1 MNRIYFIALFL
12 FGFIFSECADMNKLD
27 CMLSVDCDWDENMVT
42 GNCDNFSSSSTCSNI
57 DQCSWVST
65 QQACPNITG
74 YSDCVA
80 IPGCSYSWLTYTCGG
95 TTTVTYCSGGSYQF
109 DNGVC
114 NEILMPECS
123 DLNESE
129 CYLNNSCDWNESIT
143 YGNCGSLSVSAC
155 YDYPGECYVDSNPG
169 WYDSSGPYCTGGT
182 YQIDNSY
189 CSEVLILECSD
200 MIELECS
207 NDDECNWV
215 EDVSYGNCSNYNNG
229 SACDANDECFWDLCY
244 GGSYGSW
251 SHCCRGG
258 SFTID
263 NSYCED
269 MQFIPGDTNQDFT
282 INVLDIIM
290 IVNLILEENEYNE
303 LADLNNDG
311 VNNIQDIIMV
321 VQIILNG

>member
-1 MNRIYFIALFL
+1 MNRIYFIGLLL

-42 GNCDNFSSSSTCSNI
+42 GNCANFSSSSTCSNI

-65 QQACPNITG
+65 QQACPNITA

-95 TTTVTYCSGGSYQF
+95 TTTVTYCSGGSYEF

-114 NEILMPECS
+114 DEILMQECS
-123 DLNESE
+123 GMNES
-129 CYLNNSCDWNESIT
+129 
-143 YGNCGSLSVSAC
+143 
-155 YDYPGECYVDSNPG
+155 
-169 WYDSSGPYCTGGT
+169 
-182 YQIDNSY
+182 Q
-189 CSEVLILECSD
+189 
-200 MIELECS
+200 CS
-207 NDDECNWV
+207 NDDSCDWIQNIEFQSCGIFNTSSECWEV
-215 EDVSYGNCSNYNNG
+215 EECYWYNGTYYSAFQGCNG
-229 SACDANDECFWDLCY
+229 EFE
-244 GGSYGSW
+244 
-251 SHCCRGG
+251 
-258 SFTID
+258 ID

-282 INVLDIIM
+282 INVLDVIM
-290 IVNLILEENEYNE
+290 IVNLIIQENEYNE